1 MKELENYTIEVAVKE
16 IQKAILNELN
26 RKEVINFYQF
36 NESIKRLDERIYK
49 INKNKVNNTENMI
62 VKIKI

>member
-1 MKELENYTIEVAVKE
+1 MENYTFEVAVKE

-26 RKEVINFYQF
+26 RKEVISFYQF

-49 INKNKVNNTENMI
+49 INNNKVNNTENMI
-62 VKIKI
+62 VEIKI

>member
-49 INKNKVNNTENMI
+49 INKNKVNNTDNMI

>member
-36 NESIKRLDERIYK
+36 NESIKRLNERIYK